1 MNKIFSKLGV
11 IGLLSLFLLSFS
23 QIGVSNE
30 VFDITKE
37 TVLVAEQDVL
47 VVEEAVEEAPTL
59 NSGDT
64 AWMIVAT
71 ILVIVMAIP
80 GLALFY
86 GGLVRSKNMLSVLMQ
101 VFVTF
106 SLMSILWV
114 IYGYSV
120 AFSDGTGTPLGT
132 DDRRWFWRS
141 IFKWYYPRYSV
152 RHNS

>member
-23 QIGVSNE
+23 QIGMSNE

-47 VVEEAVEEAPTL
+47 VVEEAVEETPTL

-86 GGLVRSKNMLSVLMQ
+86 GGLVRSKNMLSV
-101 VFVTF
+101 
-106 SLMSILWV
+106 
-114 IYGYSV
+114 
-120 AFSDGTGTPLGT
+120 
-132 DDRRWFWRS
+132 
-141 IFKWYYPRYSV
+141 
-152 RHNS
+152 

>member
-30 VFDITKE
+30 VFDVTKE

-47 VVEEAVEEAPTL
+47 IVEEAVEEAPTL

-71 ILVIVMAIP
+71 IVVIVMAIP

-86 GGLVRSKNMLSVLMQ
+86 GGLVRSKNM
-101 VFVTF
+101 
-106 SLMSILWV
+106 
-114 IYGYSV
+114 
-120 AFSDGTGTPLGT
+120 
-132 DDRRWFWRS
+132 
-141 IFKWYYPRYSV
+141 
-152 RHNS
+152 

>member
-1 MNKIFSKLGV
+1 
-11 IGLLSLFLLSFS
+11 
-23 QIGVSNE
+23 
-30 VFDITKE
+30 
-37 TVLVAEQDVL
+37 
-47 VVEEAVEEAPTL
+47 VEEAVEEAPTL

-120 AFSDGTGTPLGT
+120 AFSDGTGTPWGQMIAGGLAQH
-132 DDRRWFWRS
+132 F
-141 IFKWYYPRYSV
+141 
-152 RHNS
+152 

>member
-114 IYGYSV
+114 ITATV
-120 AFSDGTGTPLGT
+120 WLFQMAQE
-132 DDRRWFWRS
+132 RRGD
-141 IFKWYYPRYSV
+141 K
-152 RHNS
+152 